1 MVPKEFVEVL
11 KFIIHKFKG
20 QKINW
25 ALTGSSALAL
35 RGIKIKPG
43 DIDIVTNKTGAYKI
57 NKLLKKYEIKSVKL
71 SKTDKL
77 SSHFGKFKIKGILV
91 EIIGNFRQRLENG
104 SWSKPTSLK
113 HKEII
118 KFDDLEIPALGLN
131 YEYKFYLRNSKNLKR
146 LKEARK
152 IKEYLNKK

>member
-1 MVPKEFVEVL
+1 MIPKEFAEVL

-25 ALTGSSALAL
+25 ALAGSSALAL
-35 RGIKIKPG
+35 RGVNIKPR
-43 DIDIVTNKTGAYKI
+43 DIDIVTDKTGAYKI
-57 NKLLKKYEIKSVKL
+57 NKLLKKYEIEPVKF
-71 SKTDKL
+71 SKADKL

-104 SWSKPTSLK
+104 SWTKPTSLK
-113 HKEII
+113 HKKII
-118 KFDDLEIPALGLN
+118 KFNNLEIPALGLN
-131 YEYKFYLRNSKNLKR
+131 YEYKFYLRNSKNLRR
-146 LKEARK
+146 LKETRK